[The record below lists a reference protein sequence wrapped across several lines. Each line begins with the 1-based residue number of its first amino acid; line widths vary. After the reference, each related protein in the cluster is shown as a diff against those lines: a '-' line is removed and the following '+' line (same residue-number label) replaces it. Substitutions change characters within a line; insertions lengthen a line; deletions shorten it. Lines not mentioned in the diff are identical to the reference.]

1 MLGYRSVANYVDLAY
16 QPVETAMT
24 NQDDLVHLLV
34 ALGALI
40 NISPKNITSASSH
53 VTDRLTL
60 KDYIENTINTLNHRI
75 DSHTEAKTTSAALT
89 TLLEGSGWQ
98 KFYREYQEYLKTPV
112 GEEERR
118 QALQKAE
125 KEERER
131 LETLKTLEDTKT
143 YFLEVKQLLH
153 DHGAKTLKELYP
165 DADSQAAVPPLDAPV
180 PYPSKLD
187 THSYM
192 FLSYRF
198 RGSVPQHLLSSYDE
212 LYEACYLGD
221 NQKIQSL
228 CLPADSAKSE
238 SNLLNISIRMIH
250 AMLIVLTALVVS
262 DFLEVP

>member
-40 NISPKNITSASSH
+40 NISPKNITSTSTN
-53 VTDRLTL
+53 VTDMLTL

-75 DSHTEAKTTSAALT
+75 DSHSQAKTASAALT
-89 TLLEGSGWQ
+89 TLLQGSGWQ

-112 GEEERR
+112 GEERR
-118 QALQKAE
+118 QAVQKAE

-131 LETLKTLEDTKT
+131 LKTLKTLEDTKA
-143 YFLEVKQLLH
+143 YFLEVKQLLD
-153 DHGAKTLKELYP
+153 DHGTKTLKEIYP
-165 DADSQAAVPPLDAPV
+165 DADSKAPVPSLDAWDTWDTWAPV

-198 RGSVPQHLLSSYDE
+198 HGSSIPQHLLSSYDE
-212 LYEACYLGD
+212 LYEACYSHSPINGAA
-221 NQKIQSL
+221 N
-228 CLPADSAKSE
+228 
-238 SNLLNISIRMIH
+238 
-250 AMLIVLTALVVS
+250 
-262 DFLEVP
+262 